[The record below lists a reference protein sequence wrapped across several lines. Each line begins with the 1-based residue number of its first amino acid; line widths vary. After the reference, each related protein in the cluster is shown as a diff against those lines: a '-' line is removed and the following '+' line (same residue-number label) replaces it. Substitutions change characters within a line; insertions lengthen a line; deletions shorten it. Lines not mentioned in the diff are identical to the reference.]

1 MAKTTRLIKGFYRL
15 LFPAALLI
23 LLAVSVASVMLIQEL
38 SHPPVTSYIVTP
50 EKYGMFSARASQ
62 ITEETWQN
70 QDGTTA
76 SGWLL
81 RGDTNAPAVVL
92 LHRYGTNRS
101 YLLNLGVKLNEGT
114 NFTVLMPDQR
124 GHGSSPAVATCSFGG
139 CEAGDTTAAIAFL
152 KGLKRD
158 DTTPIVNGNQIG
170 VYGVEMGALAGLN
183 AAAVNPEI
191 KAIAL
196 DSLPQSSDSV
206 AAVAVAQRFPFAS
219 SITAKLA
226 QLGAYGYFFDGCYS
240 KDSACDTA
248 RKISNR
254 KVLLLAGVDAP
265 DLQESTTK
273 AAKCFAPNSTVTVKS
288 DLSPSGIGITNSSI
302 DISAA
307 YDQRIIDFFKES
319 LSK

>member
-1 MAKTTRLIKGFYRL
+1 MAKTIRLIKGFYKL
-15 LFPAALLI
+15 LFPVALI
-23 LLAVSVASVMLIQEL
+23 NLLAVSIASVWLIQEL
-38 SHPPVTSYIVTP
+38 SHPPVTGYIVTP
-50 EKYGMFSARASQ
+50 EKYGLLSARAAR

-81 RGDTNAPAVVL
+81 RGDINAPAVVL
-92 LHRYGTNRS
+92 LHRYGANRS

-124 GHGSSPAVATCSFGG
+124 GHGASPTAATCSFGG
-139 CEAGDTTAAIAFL
+139 CEADDTAAAIKFL
-152 KGLKRD
+152 KDLKASD
-158 DTTPIVNGNQIG
+158 SAPIVNGVFG

-183 AAAVNPEI
+183 AAAADREI

-196 DSLPQSSDSV
+196 DSVPQNSDSV
-206 AAVAVAQRFPFAS
+206 AAAAVSQRFPFAS
-219 SITAKLA
+219 SLTSKLA

-240 KDSACDTA
+240 KGSACDSA
-248 RKISNR
+248 RNIAGR
-254 KVLLLAGVDAP
+254 KVLLLAGSDAP
-265 DLQESTTK
+265 LFQESTLKT
-273 AAKCFAPNSTVTVKS
+273 AKCFGPDSSVTVKA
-288 DLSPSGIGITNSSI
+288 DLSPSGIGIVNSSI

-319 LSK
+319 LL

>member
-15 LFPAALLI
+15 LFPVALII
-23 LLAVSVASVMLIQEL
+23 LLAVSVASVLMIQEL
-38 SHPPVTSYIVTP
+38 SHPPATGYIVTP
-50 EKYGMFSARASQ
+50 EQYGQLSARAAQ

-70 QDGTTA
+70 QDGTAA

-92 LHRYGTNRS
+92 LHRYGANRS

-124 GHGSSPAVATCSFGG
+124 GHGNSPTAATCSFGG
-139 CEAGDTTAAIAFL
+139 CEASDIAAAITYL
-152 KGLKRD
+152 KGLKSAD
-158 DTTPIVNGNQIG
+158 SAPIVNGVIG

-183 AAAVNPEI
+183 AAAEDNEI

-196 DSLPQSSDSV
+196 DSVPQNSDSV
-206 AAVAVAQRFPFAS
+206 AAAAVAQRFPFAS
-219 SITAKLA
+219 SITSKLA
-226 QLGAYGYFFDGCYS
+226 HLGAYGYFFDGCYS
-240 KDSACDTA
+240 KGSACDAA
-248 RKISNR
+248 RKVSGR
-254 KVLLLAGVDAP
+254 KVLLLAGMDAP
-265 DLQESTTK
+265 DFQESTVK
-273 AAKCFAPNSTVTVKS
+273 AAKCFAPDSSVILKA
-288 DLSPSGIGITNSSI
+288 DLSPSGIGIVNSSI

-319 LSK
+319 LL